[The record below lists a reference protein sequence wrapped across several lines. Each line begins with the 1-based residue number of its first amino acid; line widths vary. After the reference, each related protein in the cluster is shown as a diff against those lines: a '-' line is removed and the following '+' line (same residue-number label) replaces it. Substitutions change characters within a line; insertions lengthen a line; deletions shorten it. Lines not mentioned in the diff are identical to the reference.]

1 MVQRE
6 KDKCYFGEQGL
17 GKKEEEHMSRACNF
31 CDEGQG
37 SEKVL
42 KATYFDFLLYTFEFD
57 FFQ

>member
-1 MVQRE
+1 
-6 KDKCYFGEQGL
+6 
-17 GKKEEEHMSRACNF
+17 MSRACNF